1 MKFRRAA
8 LVANLMIVGTTLPVA
23 LYPVATTNS
32 SAALPLYEFVDSGS
46 GPLPWNAVSFESS
59 LDNTT
64 MLGNPDAASND
75 DEDVLTYRMANSQIG
90 LYVQNASGTTSWTDL
105 STLVATPTPASDP
118 VPFFDPSG
126 NLDIVYV
133 STQNHLIL
141 ITPTI
146 AIAPRTPNLVGPS
159 RPYAATDLT
168 ATSGV
173 SVAAGLP
180 SVGVSGL
187 DGFIAVRSTTNAAE
201 VLPLVWRD
209 NQDRPSVGAALDVST
224 STSLGAIASD
234 PVALAVGT
242 NAFVAITA
250 SGRVD
255 VLTRTTPSS
264 NSWSAQNLTA
274 STNAAPAAGSLATSA
289 SSLANYVVALSTAGN
304 VELFSS
310 PILSGA
316 LSSAWSLDNVTTTTA
331 GAPPLDGD
339 IYVNATST
347 QLFIAGQAAN
357 WGDLFVLTSSLG
369 TTAWSATDVSVTGGS
384 AARSVGPGVTGL
396 SEGSSLVL
404 FAAGV
409 SSPPPQ
415 GVGVYA
421 IPTKDWSSAI
431 ASGWPIISE
440 TGGLGTKSAPWV
452 GFTSATSVAT
462 SPDYLLGQSIYN
474 SHKRVTWLS
483 FWTVSGP
490 LTAATQTVA
499 NYYANGFAA
508 GAWVAGEIDQ
518 YRGLGVGL
526 KPDWVIFDPEGYPD
540 NHSGLDAPT
549 GASPSVLATY
559 ATYWNSML
567 SGWAAGLSSVDP
579 SLKPGI
585 YATQSEYR
593 NYGLASQSMSV
604 FEALAFANNG
614 PVQVAGASGAN
625 VRGYIA
631 YGASCTPTSTLQT
644 QMNTLTNPPWSGA
657 FNTLQFN
664 AGVYCPPA

>member
-1 MKFRRAA
+1 
-8 LVANLMIVGTTLPVA
+8 MIIGTTLPVA
-23 LYPVATTNS
+23 LYPVATSNS
-32 SAALPLYEFVDSGS
+32 TSALPLYEFVDSGS

-59 LDNTT
+59 LNNTT
-64 MLGNPDAASND
+64 MLGSPHAASND
-75 DEDVLTYRMANSQIG
+75 GEEVLTYRMANSQIG

-105 STLVATPTPASDP
+105 STLAATPTPAADP

-141 ITPTI
+141 ITPTVTI
-146 AIAPRTPNLVGPS
+146 TPRAPLLAGAS
-159 RPYAATDLT
+159 SAPYVVTDLT
-168 ATSGV
+168 AKSGV
-173 SVAAGLP
+173 SVAAGLA
-180 SVGVSGL
+180 SVGVNGL
-187 DGFIAVRSTTNAAE
+187 YGFVAVRSTTNAAE
-201 VLPLVWRD
+201 VLPLTWRVNAD
-209 NQDRPSVGAALDVST
+209 LPLVGAALNLST
-224 STSLGAIASD
+224 ATGLGTIASD
-234 PVALAVGT
+234 PVALRAGSSAFAAI
-242 NAFVAITA
+242 NAA
-250 SGRVD
+250 GRVE
-255 VLTRTTPSS
+255 VVTRASPSS
-264 NSWSAQNLTA
+264 SSWSAQNLTA
-274 STNAAPAAGSLATSA
+274 ATSA
-289 SSLANYVVALSTAGN
+289 SLAAGALSTSASTLANYVVALSTSGN
-304 VELFSS
+304 VELFNAAVVGGLTSS
-310 PILSGA
+310 T
-316 LSSAWSLDNVTTTTA
+316 WTLDNVTTTTA

-339 IYVNATST
+339 VYVDATST

-357 WGDLFVLTSSLG
+357 WGDLFVLTSALG
-369 TTAWSATDVSVTGGS
+369 TTVWSATDVSVTGGTN
-384 AARSVGPGVTGL
+384 ARSVGPGVTGL
-396 SEGSSLVL
+396 NQGSSLVL

-440 TGGLGTKSAPWV
+440 TGGLGTKAAPWV

-490 LTAATQTVA
+490 LTAATQTTA
-499 NYYANGFAA
+499 NYYSHGFAA

-526 KPDWVIFDPEGYPD
+526 TPDWVIFDPEGYPD
-540 NHSGLDAPT
+540 NHSGLDAP
-549 GASPSVLATY
+549 GGSSPSVLATY
-559 ATYWNSML
+559 ATYWSSML
-567 SGWAAGLSSVDP
+567 SGWAAGIASVDP
-579 SLKPGI
+579 SLKPGV

-593 NYGLASQSMSV
+593 NYGLSSQSMSV
-604 FEALAFANNG
+604 FEALAFSNNG
-614 PVQVAGASGAN
+614 PVQVAGATGSN
-625 VRGYIA
+625 IRGYIA
-631 YGASCTPTSTLQT
+631 FGASCTPTSTLQN

-657 FNTLQFN
+657 FDTLQFN